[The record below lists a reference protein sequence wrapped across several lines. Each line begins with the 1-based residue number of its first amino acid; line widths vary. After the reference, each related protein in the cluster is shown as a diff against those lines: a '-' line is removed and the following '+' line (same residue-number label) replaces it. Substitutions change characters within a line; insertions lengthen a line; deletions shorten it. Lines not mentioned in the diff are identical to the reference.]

1 MLRHENREAERLLEQ
16 PLHGV
21 RCTTVDVST
30 EAQSWTEKA
39 IKSMEDQ
46 YEIAST
52 YQRTNIDEESHSTQ
66 QNVTGMEVENQR
78 KTSLDEK
85 EVFERQ
91 IKTLENQRKELLEI
105 NKQWDHE
112 FRNMKALYEQKLKEK
127 FTKYQQSLS
136 ALEKELDQKQRDFD
150 KKLLLAK
157 ARLETAE
164 EEKQT
169 LNAKLLEAEEQNKH
183 LQQCHSSTTKQKEYY
198 EHEIARLNKALSD
211 ALREQNIFCMPH
223 SFDRT
228 ETVGKSRPEELTTQ
242 IEVLKQQVQIFEEDF
257 QRERCDRE
265 RMNEEKEEL
274 KKKIEQLQ
282 TKLTLLNTRLKT
294 YEEDFIKE
302 RKEKD
307 LLGKK
312 LKKQA
317 REFSQS
323 PATPCLPVAY
333 APCAPCVNYGHTSFG
348 IPIHYPGPAILTAQT
363 ANRGY
368 QHPMPEY
375 PWYVPYTNQPSSD
388 QQNSQNCRSKDV
400 TSAKR
405 NPE

>member
-1 MLRHENREAERLLEQ
+1 MVNKRR
-16 PLHGV
+16 
-21 RCTTVDVST
+21 
-30 EAQSWTEKA
+30 
-39 IKSMEDQ
+39 
-46 YEIAST
+46 AS
-52 YQRTNIDEESHSTQ
+52 DEESRMKVHFQ
-66 QNVTGMEVENQR
+66 QNVTGMEAENQG
-78 KTSLDEK
+78 KPSTDEK

-136 ALEKELDQKQRDFD
+136 SLEKELDWKQRDFD

-157 ARLETAE
+157 AKIETVE

-169 LNAKLLEAEEQNKH
+169 LNAKLLEAEGQNKH
-183 LQQCHSSTTKQKEYY
+183 LKERHSSTTKRKEYY

-211 ALREQNIFCMPH
+211 ALREQNVFCVPH
-223 SFDRT
+223 SFDKT
-228 ETVGKSRPEELTTQ
+228 DMMGKSRPEELTTQ

-282 TKLTLLNTRLKT
+282 SKLTSLNTRLKT
-294 YEEDFIKE
+294 YEEDFVKE

-307 LLGKK
+307 ILGKK

-317 REFSQS
+317 REISPS
-323 PATPCLPVAY
+323 PAAPCLPVAY
-333 APCAPCVNYGHTSFG
+333 APCVNYGHAPFG

-363 ANRGY
+363 TSRAY

-375 PWYVPYTNQPSSD
+375 PWYVPYTNQSSSG
-388 QQNSQNCRSKDV
+388 QQNSQNCRPKDV
-400 TSAKR
+400 TTAKR
-405 NPE
+405 TPQ